1 MTSLLVCCWHGSGK
15 RKDRWAKI
23 GEAEGEGGRCSGA
36 FVRDPEPHQVLIACD
51 QSACLREILFL
62 EGFQPVRSAISSMAA
77 SSRLRPRR
85 SRMMWSNSART
96 IGETLI
102 E

>member
-1 MTSLLVCCWHGSGK
+1 MPLGQHDARGIGK
-15 RKDRWAKI
+15 VEGRQV
-23 GEAEGEGGRCSGA
+23 GEAGEQATRPRQI
-36 FVRDPEPHQVLIACD
+36 F
-51 QSACLREILFL
+51 FL
-62 EGFQPVRSAISSMAA
+62 ESLYLYASSMAA